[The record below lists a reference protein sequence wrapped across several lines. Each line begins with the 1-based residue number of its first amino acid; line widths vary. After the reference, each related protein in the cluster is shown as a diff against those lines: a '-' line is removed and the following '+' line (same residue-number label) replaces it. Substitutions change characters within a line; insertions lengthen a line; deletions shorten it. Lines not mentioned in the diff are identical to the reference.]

1 MKLKLILL
9 GLALASVTLV
19 ASSNIA
25 QAQCPHKKIVPPVPQ
40 TRIIRQEKLGYRFSI
55 PNNYRTM
62 AFRSDQLLVLDPNSF
77 AEAQCLVK
85 NKVPTELPNS
95 ITIYIKSVNSRNRS
109 LANVVKQDN
118 PTADK
123 FENIKVANQTAL
135 SYTSDTLGFNKNV
148 SFFTPN
154 RTHLITVSV
163 PFGIEEGRPTNIFN
177 KEVFDKVISS
187 FTFVR

>member
-1 MKLKLILL
+1 MKLKLVLL

-25 QAQCPHKKIVPPVPQ
+25 QAQCPHKKVVPPVPQ

-62 AFRSDQLLVLDPNSF
+62 AFGSDRLLVLDPNTF

-85 NKVPTELPNS
+85 NKVPTELPRS
-95 ITIYIKSVNSRNRS
+95 ITIYVKSVNLRNRS
-109 LANVVKQDN
+109 LVNIVRQDN
-118 PTADK
+118 PTIDK
-123 FENIKVANQTAL
+123 FENTKVANQSAVN
-135 SYTSDTLGFNKNV
+135 YTSDTLGFNKNV
-148 SFFTPN
+148 SFFTPD
-154 RTHLITVSV
+154 RKYLITVSV
-163 PFGIEEGRPTNIFN
+163 PFEIEQGRPTTIFN
-177 KEVFDKVISS
+177 KQVFDKVISS